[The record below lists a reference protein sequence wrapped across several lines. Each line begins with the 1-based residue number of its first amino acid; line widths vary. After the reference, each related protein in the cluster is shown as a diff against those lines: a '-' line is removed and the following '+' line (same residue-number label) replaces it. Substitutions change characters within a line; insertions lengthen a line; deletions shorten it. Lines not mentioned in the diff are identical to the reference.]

1 MLLLAN
7 VQALKHCNS
16 VLLTCILL
24 INISDNTTGF
34 TSFYSLVNFVRY
46 RYNVSGRGVEFLTSD
61 DLGSFL

>member
-1 MLLLAN
+1 MF
-7 VQALKHCNS
+7 VQAPKHISS

-34 TSFYSLVNFVRY
+34 ISFYSLVNFVRY